1 MHKDILV
8 PLNLIFANQHISWH
22 VRKLGSS
29 PALINCSEASDRR
42 LSARDGRLFIGN
54 YKHYHLT
61 LSLPLLSCS
70 SPSRQ
75 KSNYPN
81 ARRTQFN
88 VITHQGCCG
97 IGRNTTC
104 CRCRG
109 MEESTSSGTV
119 YYEAACRSSTDSSGA
134 CARRFKSAAH
144 GDDGEKEEKEEE
156 EEEEEGY
163 TGNRAALTVIQ
174 QISTARLD
182 NIQHHHLK
190 SLLVFLAATR
200 SHAVLSHQI
209 IDWHAQLPSFKALPP
224 QCSNLVTNFTWGFCQ
239 LGNDWGCP
247 KVSQIWENGPKILP
261 ISGKVGQC
269 WTMLDN
275 VGHPTPV
282 HVITRLCPLEQGG
295 AFGLRRLGR
304 VSCFQQSAIE
314 APPSFL
320 LRLPRF
326 SN

>member
-1 MHKDILV
+1 MCV
-8 PLNLIFANQHISWH
+8 YMFNLNIIKLIFTWYHRSWPQETLDVRCIKIFWYLWTFFFANQHISWH

-104 CRCRG
+104 CRS
-109 MEESTSSGTV
+109 MEESTSLGTV
-119 YYEAACRSSTDSSGA
+119 SFEAACRSSTDSRGA

-144 GDDGEKEEKEEE
+144 GDDGEK
-156 EEEEEGY
+156 
-163 TGNRAALTVIQ
+163 
-174 QISTARLD
+174 
-182 NIQHHHLK
+182 
-190 SLLVFLAATR
+190 
-200 SHAVLSHQI
+200 
-209 IDWHAQLPSFKALPP
+209 
-224 QCSNLVTNFTWGFCQ
+224 
-239 LGNDWGCP
+239 
-247 KVSQIWENGPKILP
+247 
-261 ISGKVGQC
+261 
-269 WTMLDN
+269 
-275 VGHPTPV
+275 
-282 HVITRLCPLEQGG
+282 
-295 AFGLRRLGR
+295 
-304 VSCFQQSAIE
+304 
-314 APPSFL
+314 
-320 LRLPRF
+320 
-326 SN
+326 